1 MSRRKKRIIF
11 WSSVVLGATL
21 LWSTVVAIAI
31 TYEGRSNPDAT
42 GDVAIV
48 LGAAVW
54 TDKPSPVFQARID
67 HAILLF
73 EKGQVG
79 HLLFTGGLADGD
91 ELSEAE
97 AAKRYA
103 VERGVPESAI
113 LMEEESRTTHEN
125 LSNAKREMK
134 RRGLRS
140 AVIVS
145 DPFHMLRAGMLA
157 DRIEMEHVESPTETS
172 RYKGIGTQGEQV
184 VREVYFVS
192 RVLITGK

>member
-1 MSRRKKRIIF
+1 MSRKKKRIIV
-11 WSSVVLGATL
+11 WSSVVLGSTL
-21 LWSTVVAIAI
+21 LWSIVVAFAVLSA
-31 TYEGRSNPDAT
+31 GASNPKAT

-54 TDKPSPVFQARID
+54 TDRPSPVFQARID

-103 VERGVPESAI
+103 V
-113 LMEEESRTTHEN
+113 
-125 LSNAKREMK
+125 
-134 RRGLRS
+134 
-140 AVIVS
+140 
-145 DPFHMLRAGMLA
+145 
-157 DRIEMEHVESPTETS
+157 
-172 RYKGIGTQGEQV
+172 GT
-184 VREVYFVS
+184 
-192 RVLITGK
+192 